1 MTVPL
6 GLFLMSVAL
15 RAIDGLDIFTA
26 SNGGSERLALV
37 DNRDVLDNW
46 GGTACARPTP
56 RSAYFVK
63 AEEPAP
69 TVTEQEKIRASDG

>member
-1 MTVPL
+1 
-6 GLFLMSVAL
+6 MSVAP

-46 GGTACARPTP
+46 GGTACARPAP
-56 RSAYFVK
+56 CSADFVK

-69 TVTEQEKIRASDG
+69 TVTEQEQIRASDG

>member
-1 MTVPL
+1 
-6 GLFLMSVAL
+6 MSVSP
-15 RAIDGLDIFTA
+15 RTTDGPDIFA
-26 SNGGSERLALV
+26 VSNGGSERLALV

-46 GGTACARPTP
+46 GGTACARRTP
-56 RSAYFVK
+56 RSADFVK